1 MLILFQ
7 TRLLIFPIN
16 NTMIEIAIFWLF
28 LSALLTLL
36 VGVGLILVIRRKT
49 QSNLKENKPAGF
61 WVRLVCFC
69 VDLAI
74 IDMLKSFLA
83 YHGSLVAA
91 GYITILI
98 ALSYFFFFWI
108 FFSATP
114 AMMLARIRILSKN
127 GAPLKI
133 WQILTRLAMF
143 IFLFISWIPML
154 FDKKQKRALHDI
166 VAQTRVAYAEK
177 EKKVETNSGWVQ
189 RVKIFLL
196 VLVLV
201 LLIGLIVTGGGEKLT
216 RYTEN
221 NQITFFDLNKDGISD
236 GLTMDV
242 DKDGKSDVFKYDLNN
257 DHVVDFTTIDA
268 DKDGIAESID
278 INNDGRIDGFD
289 FDNDN
294 VLDIKVT
301 DGQRIILLW
310 KVMFGIWVIV
320 FAALLAFGIIKE
332 RKQIKKH

>member
-1 MLILFQ
+1 
-7 TRLLIFPIN
+7 
-16 NTMIEIAIFWLF
+16 MIEIAIFWLF

-154 FDKKQKRALHDI
+154 FDKKQKRALHDV
-166 VAQTRVAYAEK
+166 VAQTHVAYVGK
-177 EKKVETNSGWVQ
+177 EKKVENKGRVQ
-189 RVKIFLL
+189 RVKMFLL
-196 VLVLV
+196 VLALV

-242 DKDGKSDVFKYDLNN
+242 DKDGRSDVFKYDLNN
-257 DHVVDFTTIDA
+257 DHVVDFTTFDT
-268 DKDGIAESID
+268 DKDGVNESMD

-289 FDNDN
+289 FDKDN
-294 VLDIKVT
+294 VLDIPVSEGQFFIWLWRMLFGLWITGFVT
-301 DGQRIILLW
+301 LLG
-310 KVMFGIWVIV
+310 FGIV
-320 FAALLAFGIIKE
+320 KE
-332 RKQIKKH
+332 YNKKS